1 MHKPAGGIGSR
12 NVTDRTVRTGDGARA
27 VNTKFAS
34 RVGQSIGNKA
44 TEKRGT
50 IPYVREDVYK
60 PPNFN
65 PVPQGNQV
73 AASTQ
78 CGPGGSR
85 NIYRSGGQ
93 HGLKSP
99 RPMPGG
105 RSIDD

>member
-1 MHKPAGGIGSR
+1 MKPGRQGIDSKNLTHR
-12 NVTDRTVRTGDGARA
+12 PVRTGDGARA

-34 RVGQSIGNKA
+34 RVGQSMGNKA
-44 TEKRGT
+44 TEKRGV
-50 IPYVREDVYK
+50 IPYTREDVYK

-65 PVPQGNQV
+65 PVRHGNAV
-73 AASTQ
+73 AAETV

-93 HGLKSP
+93 HGLKAP

-105 RSIDD
+105 RDID